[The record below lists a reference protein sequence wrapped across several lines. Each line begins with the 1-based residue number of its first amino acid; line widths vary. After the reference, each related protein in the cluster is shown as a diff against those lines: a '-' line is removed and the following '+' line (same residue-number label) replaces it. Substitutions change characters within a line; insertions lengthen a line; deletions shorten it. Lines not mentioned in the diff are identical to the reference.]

1 MHYKKMKRVLAA
13 ACAAAVTASGFC
25 PAAPVM
31 AEEVYSA
38 EDAADSSV
46 QPQASK
52 ETEAE
57 DSTENMVLYWSDDLE
72 ETTAVSG
79 TAANYWSDGTAAKN
93 WTGLWQAK
101 AFTNEKAV
109 ISLDRETFA
118 SGSQSVHYS
127 STDASGR
134 ISVSLGSALQNV
146 DFTKNYIL
154 RARVKAE
161 NVTVSG
167 NNGFYMRGKAN
178 NVTIT
183 PEGTRVN
190 GTTDGWITYEVPL
203 RNLAA
208 VGGAQSG
215 SLALEIFFD
224 YLTGDV
230 WFDSI
235 ELWQDYQI
243 SLSETEKTIKPGESF
258 QLEVECDSEEVDLS
272 KVTWSSSNPEAVS
285 VDENGMITAEKLGTA
300 VITAKLDDSHTAAC
314 TVQVDDPEMM
324 APQYA
329 KMRSRWTDRLTGN
342 GSSIT
347 DDEDFQTSM
356 ESMAQDAEEAMENMA
371 DIPADGSHVDA
382 LWSDLD
388 LEIKYV
394 ATSDASY
401 TEDLNTAYTRLQAM
415 ATAYAAENC
424 RLYHDEDLKERIL
437 YALEWLY
444 DNGYNENY
452 NVEKQLYGNWWHWEI
467 GIPQALGSTVIL
479 MYDDLSQEQIDKFYA
494 TLYRFNQDPTVVY
507 KVQGWGTMEMTS
519 ANLMDTSL
527 VAALRSAIG
536 NTQDGIGAAVNA
548 LGTVTGFVTEGD
560 GFYED
565 GSCIQHSN
573 LAYTGGYGLTL
584 LKGIERILLLS
595 NDTAWQA
602 SADDLESV
610 YTWIWEGYRPL
621 FADGAMMDM
630 VSGRS
635 IARPSHT
642 ELETGRGILEA
653 VVLLADG
660 APEDR
665 KEQLLSFAKKQV
677 LAGAENLDTFY
688 SGMEASSMIAAKQ
701 LAADE
706 SLEADDGTP
715 YTKIF
720 GSMDKAAV
728 HREGYTL
735 GISMFSSRT
744 GNFEYMNKENSK
756 GWHISDGALF
766 LYNGDTGQFSNNY
779 WNTID
784 PHRLPGITTDHT
796 EGTNY
801 ESGLAY
807 TSDKDYAGGSSV
819 DDLYATIAM
828 DFHGQNTDLTAK
840 KAWFAFDD
848 EVVALGTDIS
858 GITKDTETIIENKQI
873 RDDGSNT
880 LVVDGEEAQAELGE
894 SGAAGAEYAWIE
906 GNNGT
911 DSIGYY
917 FPEGEDLEIKREA
930 RTGSFQDINGA
941 VADGA
946 AGSEDVTRD
955 YLSLAVSHGDGTE
968 GGAEDYAYVLLP
980 GRTKEQTAEYA
991 SGSEIEIISNTAEVQ
1006 AAADRSSGVSGYQFW
1021 TAASA
1026 GNVSAD
1032 QASSVTMKE
1041 EDGTLKLGISDPSQ
1055 TQDSVTI
1062 HVSGYK
1068 NLQYVDGDQEVS
1080 VNVTADGADITVD
1093 TSAAAGESFELTLSY
1108 DAEKPE
1114 TAVSTAL
1121 LEYAIE
1127 LAKDADLTDVVPAVV
1142 EKFNAALANAEEI
1155 VEKVKAGDTSVTQE
1169 MVEES
1174 WQELVRVMQYLSFK
1188 QGDKTN
1194 LNKVIA
1200 MAESL
1205 DLGRYLLAGQD
1216 AFAEA
1221 LDGARAVAA
1230 DENAMEKEIEQ
1241 AWKQLLDAMGNLR
1254 LKPDKGLLEEL
1265 ISQAQSVD
1273 TEAYTEESVQALTA
1287 ALADATAV
1295 FDNDQADKEQV
1306 EEAQSALKAALAG
1319 LTAKT
1324 EAGGSDTAGADTD
1337 TGNSGTGTAGS
1348 GNGTESTEAGGRDT
1362 GSTGSGSAGT
1372 VNSSADRAVKTG
1384 DSSPAVPLYAAAAAL
1399 ALACAAGSGL
1409 GKQADRGRKESKDKE

>member
-1 MHYKKMKRVLAA
+1 M
-13 ACAAAVTASGFC
+13 
-25 PAAPVM
+25 
-31 AEEVYSA
+31 
-38 EDAADSSV
+38 
-46 QPQASK
+46 
-52 ETEAE
+52 
-57 DSTENMVLYWSDDLE
+57 
-72 ETTAVSG
+72 
-79 TAANYWSDGTAAKN
+79 
-93 WTGLWQAK
+93 
-101 AFTNEKAV
+101 
-109 ISLDRETFA
+109 
-118 SGSQSVHYS
+118 
-127 STDASGR
+127 
-134 ISVSLGSALQNV
+134 
-146 DFTKNYIL
+146 
-154 RARVKAE
+154 
-161 NVTVSG
+161 
-167 NNGFYMRGKAN
+167 
-178 NVTIT
+178 
-183 PEGTRVN
+183 
-190 GTTDGWITYEVPL
+190 
-203 RNLAA
+203 
-208 VGGAQSG
+208 
-215 SLALEIFFD
+215 
-224 YLTGDV
+224 

-258 QLEVECDSEEVDLS
+258 QLEVQCDSEEVDLS
-272 KVTWSSSNPEAVS
+272 KVTWSSSNPDAVS
-285 VDENGMITAEKLGTA
+285 VDENGMITAEALGTA
-300 VITAKLDDSHTAAC
+300 VITAKLDESHTASC
-314 TVQVDDPEMM
+314 TVQVDDPEML

-329 KMRSRWTDRLTGN
+329 EMRSRWTERLTGN

-356 ESMAQDAEEAMENMA
+356 ETMAQDAEDAMENMA

-424 RLYHDEDLKERIL
+424 RLYHNEDLKERIL

-479 MYDDLSQEQIDKFYA
+479 MYEDLTQEQIDKFYA

-653 VVLLADG
+653 IVLLADG

-701 LAADE
+701 LAADD
-706 SLEADDGTP
+706 SVDADDGTP

-720 GSMDKAAV
+720 GSMDKATI

-744 GNFEYMNKENSK
+744 GNFEYMNKENTK

-766 LYNGDTGQFSNNY
+766 LYNGDAGQFSNNY

-819 DDLYATIAM
+819 EDLYATIAM

-873 RDDGSNT
+873 RDDGSNA
-880 LVVDGEEAQAELGE
+880 LVVDGEETQAELGE
-894 SGAAGAEYAWIE
+894 SSAAGVEYAWIE
-906 GNNGT
+906 GNSGT

-968 GGAEDYAYVLLP
+968 EGAEDYAYVLLP
-980 GRTKEQTAEYA
+980 GRTEEETAEYA

-1006 AAADRSSGVSGYQFW
+1006 AAADRSSGASGYQFW

-1068 NLQYVDGDQEVS
+1068 NLQYVDGDQEAV
-1080 VNVTADGADITVD
+1080 VNATEDGVDITVD
-1093 TSAAAGESFELTLSY
+1093 TSAGAGKTYELTLTYEEEGS
-1108 DAEKPE
+1108 E
-1114 TAVSTAL
+1114 TSVSTAL

-1142 EKFNAALANAEEI
+1142 EKFNAALSNAEEI
-1155 VEKVKAGDTSVTQE
+1155 VEKVKAGDTSITQE
-1169 MVEES
+1169 MVDES
-1174 WQELVRVMQYLSFK
+1174 WQELVRAMQYLSFK

-1205 DLGRYLLAGQD
+1205 DLDGYLLAGQD
-1216 AFAEA
+1216 VFTEA
-1221 LDGARAVAA
+1221 LDSARAVAA
-1230 DENAMEKEIEQ
+1230 DENAMEKEIEE
-1241 AWKQLLDAMGNLR
+1241 AWKQLLAAMGDLR
-1254 LKPDKGLLEEL
+1254 LKPDKELLDNL
-1265 ISQAQSVD
+1265 ISQAQSID
-1273 TEAYTEESVQALTA
+1273 TSVYTEESVQALTA
-1287 ALADATAV
+1287 ALAEAAAV
-1295 FDNDQADKEQV
+1295 FEDDQADKDQV
-1306 EEAQSALKAALAG
+1306 AEAETALKAALEGLIESDKADENAG
-1319 LTAKT
+1319 N
-1324 EAGGSDTAGADTD
+1324 GGADTGSSD
-1337 TGNSGTGTAGS
+1337 DGSADAGNTDAGNAGAGNAGS
-1348 GNGTESTEAGGRDT
+1348 GNANT
-1362 GSTGSGSAGT
+1362 GNKDGQSGSAQNT
-1372 VNSSADRAVKTG
+1372 DRAAKTG
-1384 DSSPAVPLYAAAAAL
+1384 DSFPTVPLYAAAAAL

-1409 GKQADRGRKESKDKE
+1409 RKQADRGRKESEDKK

>member
-1 MHYKKMKRVLAA
+1 M
-13 ACAAAVTASGFC
+13 
-25 PAAPVM
+25 
-31 AEEVYSA
+31 
-38 EDAADSSV
+38 
-46 QPQASK
+46 
-52 ETEAE
+52 
-57 DSTENMVLYWSDDLE
+57 
-72 ETTAVSG
+72 
-79 TAANYWSDGTAAKN
+79 
-93 WTGLWQAK
+93 
-101 AFTNEKAV
+101 
-109 ISLDRETFA
+109 
-118 SGSQSVHYS
+118 
-127 STDASGR
+127 
-134 ISVSLGSALQNV
+134 
-146 DFTKNYIL
+146 
-154 RARVKAE
+154 
-161 NVTVSG
+161 
-167 NNGFYMRGKAN
+167 
-178 NVTIT
+178 
-183 PEGTRVN
+183 
-190 GTTDGWITYEVPL
+190 
-203 RNLAA
+203 
-208 VGGAQSG
+208 
-215 SLALEIFFD
+215 
-224 YLTGDV
+224 

-258 QLEVECDSEEVDLS
+258 QLEVQCDSEEVDLS
-272 KVTWSSSNPEAVS
+272 KVTWSSSNPDAVS
-285 VDENGMITAEKLGTA
+285 VDENGMITAEALGTA
-300 VITAKLDDSHTAAC
+300 VITAKLDESHTASC
-314 TVQVDDPEMM
+314 TVQVDDPEML

-329 KMRSRWTDRLTGN
+329 EMRSRWTERLTGN

-356 ESMAQDAEEAMENMA
+356 ETMAQDAEDAMENMA

-424 RLYHDEDLKERIL
+424 RLYHNEDLKERIL

-452 NVEKQLYGNWWHWEI
+452 DVEKQLYGNWWHWEI

-479 MYDDLSQEQIDKFYA
+479 MYEDLTQEQIDKFYA

-653 VVLLADG
+653 IVLLADG

-701 LAADE
+701 LAADD
-706 SLEADDGTP
+706 SVEADDGTP

-720 GSMDKAAV
+720 GSMDKATI

-744 GNFEYMNKENSK
+744 GNFEYMNKENTK

-766 LYNGDTGQFSNNY
+766 LYNGDAGQFSNNY

-819 DDLYATIAM
+819 EDLYATIAM

-873 RDDGSNT
+873 RDDGSNA
-880 LVVDGEEAQAELGE
+880 LVVDGEEIQAELGE
-894 SGAAGAEYAWIE
+894 SSAAGVEYAWIE
-906 GNNGT
+906 GNSGT

-955 YLSLAVSHGDGTE
+955 YLSLAVSHGDGTAD
-968 GGAEDYAYVLLP
+968 GAEDYAYVLLP
-980 GRTKEQTAEYA
+980 GRTEEETAEYA

-1006 AAADRSSGVSGYQFW
+1006 AAADRSSGASGYQFW

-1068 NLQYVDGDQEVS
+1068 NLQYVDGDQEAV
-1080 VNVTADGADITVD
+1080 VNATEDGVDITVD
-1093 TSAAAGESFELTLSY
+1093 TSAGAGKTYELTLTY
-1108 DAEKPE
+1108 EEEGAE
-1114 TAVSTAL
+1114 TSVSTAL

-1142 EKFNAALANAEEI
+1142 EKFNAALSNAEEI
-1155 VEKVKAGDTSVTQE
+1155 VEKVKAGDTSITQE
-1169 MVEES
+1169 MVDES
-1174 WQELVRVMQYLSFK
+1174 WQELVRAMQYLSFK

-1205 DLGRYLLAGQD
+1205 DLDGYLLAGQD
-1216 AFAEA
+1216 VFTEA
-1221 LDGARAVAA
+1221 LDSARAVAA
-1230 DENAMEKEIEQ
+1230 DENAMEKEIEE
-1241 AWKQLLDAMGNLR
+1241 AWKQLLAAMGDLR
-1254 LKPDKGLLEEL
+1254 LKPDKELLDNL
-1265 ISQAQSVD
+1265 ISQAQSID
-1273 TEAYTEESVQALTA
+1273 TSVYTEESVQALTA
-1287 ALADATAV
+1287 TLAEAAAV
-1295 FDNDQADKEQV
+1295 FEDDQADKDQV
-1306 EEAQSALKAALAG
+1306 TEAETALKAALEGLIESDKADENAG
-1319 LTAKT
+1319 N
-1324 EAGGSDTAGADTD
+1324 GGADTGSSD
-1337 TGNSGTGTAGS
+1337 DGSADAGNTDAGNAGAGNAGS
-1348 GNGTESTEAGGRDT
+1348 GNANT
-1362 GSTGSGSAGT
+1362 GNKDGQNGSAQNT
-1372 VNSSADRAVKTG
+1372 DRAAKTG
-1384 DSSPAVPLYAAAAAL
+1384 DSFPTVPLYAAAAAL

-1409 GKQADRGRKESKDKE
+1409 RKQADRGRKESEDKK

>member
-1 MHYKKMKRVLAA
+1 M
-13 ACAAAVTASGFC
+13 
-25 PAAPVM
+25 
-31 AEEVYSA
+31 
-38 EDAADSSV
+38 
-46 QPQASK
+46 
-52 ETEAE
+52 
-57 DSTENMVLYWSDDLE
+57 
-72 ETTAVSG
+72 
-79 TAANYWSDGTAAKN
+79 
-93 WTGLWQAK
+93 
-101 AFTNEKAV
+101 
-109 ISLDRETFA
+109 
-118 SGSQSVHYS
+118 
-127 STDASGR
+127 
-134 ISVSLGSALQNV
+134 
-146 DFTKNYIL
+146 
-154 RARVKAE
+154 
-161 NVTVSG
+161 
-167 NNGFYMRGKAN
+167 
-178 NVTIT
+178 
-183 PEGTRVN
+183 
-190 GTTDGWITYEVPL
+190 
-203 RNLAA
+203 
-208 VGGAQSG
+208 
-215 SLALEIFFD
+215 
-224 YLTGDV
+224 

-258 QLEVECDSEEVDLS
+258 QLEVQCDSEEVDLS
-272 KVTWSSSNPEAVS
+272 KVTWSSSNPDAVS
-285 VDENGMITAEKLGTA
+285 VDENGMITAEALGTA
-300 VITAKLDDSHTAAC
+300 VITAKLDESHTASC
-314 TVQVDDPEMM
+314 TVQVDDPEML

-329 KMRSRWTDRLTGN
+329 EMRSRWTERLTGN

-356 ESMAQDAEEAMENMA
+356 ETMAQDAEDAMENMA

-424 RLYHDEDLKERIL
+424 RLYHNEDLKERIL

-479 MYDDLSQEQIDKFYA
+479 MYEDLTQEQIDKFYA

-653 VVLLADG
+653 IVLLADG
-660 APEDR
+660 APDDR

-701 LAADE
+701 LAADD
-706 SLEADDGTP
+706 SVEADDGTP

-720 GSMDKAAV
+720 GSMDKATI

-744 GNFEYMNKENSK
+744 GNFEYMNKENTK

-766 LYNGDTGQFSNNY
+766 LYNGDAGQFSNNY

-819 DDLYATIAM
+819 EDLYATIAM

-873 RDDGSNT
+873 RDDGSNA
-880 LVVDGEEAQAELGE
+880 LVVDGEETQAELGE
-894 SGAAGAEYAWIE
+894 SSAAGVEYAWIE
-906 GNNGT
+906 GNSGT

-955 YLSLAVSHGDGTE
+955 YLSLAVSHGDGTAD
-968 GGAEDYAYVLLP
+968 GAEDYAYVLLP
-980 GRTKEQTAEYA
+980 GRTEEETAEYA

-1006 AAADRSSGVSGYQFW
+1006 AAADRSSGASGYQFW

-1068 NLQYVDGDQEVS
+1068 NLQYVDGDQEAV
-1080 VNVTADGADITVD
+1080 VNATEDGVDITVD
-1093 TSAAAGESFELTLSY
+1093 TSAGAGKTYELTLTYEEEGS
-1108 DAEKPE
+1108 E
-1114 TAVSTAL
+1114 TSVSTAL

-1142 EKFNAALANAEEI
+1142 EKFNAALSNAEEI

-1169 MVEES
+1169 MVDES
-1174 WQELVRVMQYLSFK
+1174 WQELVRAMQYLSFK

-1205 DLGRYLLAGQD
+1205 DLDGYLLAGQD
-1216 AFAEA
+1216 VFTEA
-1221 LDGARAVAA
+1221 LDSARAVAA
-1230 DENAMEKEIEQ
+1230 DENAMEKEIEE
-1241 AWKQLLDAMGNLR
+1241 AWKQLLAAMGDLR
-1254 LKPDKGLLEEL
+1254 LKPDKELLDNL
-1265 ISQAQSVD
+1265 ISQAQSID
-1273 TEAYTEESVQALTA
+1273 TSVYTEESVQALTA
-1287 ALADATAV
+1287 ALAEAAAV
-1295 FDNDQADKEQV
+1295 FEDDQADKDQV
-1306 EEAQSALKAALAG
+1306 TEAETALKAALEGLIESDKADENAG
-1319 LTAKT
+1319 N
-1324 EAGGSDTAGADTD
+1324 GGADTGSSD
-1337 TGNSGTGTAGS
+1337 DGSADAGNTDAGNAGAGNTGS
-1348 GNGTESTEAGGRDT
+1348 GNANT
-1362 GSTGSGSAGT
+1362 GNKDGQSGSAQNT
-1372 VNSSADRAVKTG
+1372 DRAAKTG
-1384 DSSPAVPLYAAAAAL
+1384 DSFPTVPLYAAAAAL

-1409 GKQADRGRKESKDKE
+1409 RKQADRGRKESEDKK

>member
-1 MHYKKMKRVLAA
+1 M
-13 ACAAAVTASGFC
+13 
-25 PAAPVM
+25 
-31 AEEVYSA
+31 
-38 EDAADSSV
+38 
-46 QPQASK
+46 
-52 ETEAE
+52 
-57 DSTENMVLYWSDDLE
+57 
-72 ETTAVSG
+72 
-79 TAANYWSDGTAAKN
+79 
-93 WTGLWQAK
+93 
-101 AFTNEKAV
+101 
-109 ISLDRETFA
+109 
-118 SGSQSVHYS
+118 
-127 STDASGR
+127 
-134 ISVSLGSALQNV
+134 
-146 DFTKNYIL
+146 
-154 RARVKAE
+154 
-161 NVTVSG
+161 
-167 NNGFYMRGKAN
+167 
-178 NVTIT
+178 
-183 PEGTRVN
+183 
-190 GTTDGWITYEVPL
+190 
-203 RNLAA
+203 
-208 VGGAQSG
+208 
-215 SLALEIFFD
+215 
-224 YLTGDV
+224 

-258 QLEVECDSEEVDLS
+258 QLEVQCDSEKVDLS
-272 KVTWSSSNPEAVS
+272 KVTWSSSNPDAVS
-285 VDENGMITAEKLGTA
+285 VDENGMITAEALGTA
-300 VITAKLDDSHTAAC
+300 VITAKLDESHTASC
-314 TVQVDDPEMM
+314 TVQVDDPEML

-329 KMRSRWTDRLTGN
+329 EMRSRWTERLTGN

-356 ESMAQDAEEAMENMA
+356 ETMAQDAEDAMENMA

-424 RLYHDEDLKERIL
+424 RLYHNEDLKERIL

-479 MYDDLSQEQIDKFYA
+479 MYEDLTQEQIDKFYA

-653 VVLLADG
+653 IVLLADG

-701 LAADE
+701 LAADD
-706 SLEADDGTP
+706 SVEADDGTP

-720 GSMDKAAV
+720 GSMDKATI

-744 GNFEYMNKENSK
+744 GNFEYMNKENTK

-766 LYNGDTGQFSNNY
+766 LYNGDAGQFSNNY

-819 DDLYATIAM
+819 EDLYATIAM

-873 RDDGSNT
+873 RDDGSNA
-880 LVVDGEEAQAELGE
+880 LVVDGEETQAELGE
-894 SGAAGAEYAWIE
+894 SSAAGVEYAWIE
-906 GNNGT
+906 ENSGT

-955 YLSLAVSHGDGTE
+955 YLSLAVSHGDG
-968 GGAEDYAYVLLP
+968 AEDYAYVLLP
-980 GRTKEQTAEYA
+980 GRTEEETAEYA

-1006 AAADRSSGVSGYQFW
+1006 AAADRSSGASGYQFW
-1021 TAASA
+1021 TAVSA

-1114 TAVSTAL
+1114 VSVSTAV

-1127 LAKDADLTDVVPAVV
+1127 LAKDADLTDVVPAVA

-1155 VEKVKAGDTSVTQE
+1155 VEKVKAGDTSITQE
-1169 MVEES
+1169 MVDES
-1174 WQELVRVMQYLSFK
+1174 WQELVRAMQYLSFK

-1205 DLGRYLLAGQD
+1205 DLDGYLLAGQD
-1216 AFAEA
+1216 VFTEA
-1221 LDGARAVAA
+1221 LDSARAVAA
-1230 DENAMEKEIEQ
+1230 DENAMEKEIEE
-1241 AWKQLLDAMGNLR
+1241 AWKQLLAAMGDLR
-1254 LKPDKGLLEEL
+1254 LKPDKELLDNL
-1265 ISQAQSVD
+1265 ISQAQSID
-1273 TEAYTEESVQALTA
+1273 TSVYTEESVQALTA
-1287 ALADATAV
+1287 ALAEAAAV
-1295 FDNDQADKEQV
+1295 FEDDQADKDQV
-1306 EEAQSALKAALAG
+1306 AEAETALKAALEGLIESDKADENAG
-1319 LTAKT
+1319 N
-1324 EAGGSDTAGADTD
+1324 GGADTGSSD
-1337 TGNSGTGTAGS
+1337 DGSADAGNTDAGNAGAGNTGS
-1348 GNGTESTEAGGRDT
+1348 GNANT
-1362 GSTGSGSAGT
+1362 GNKDGQNGSAQNT
-1372 VNSSADRAVKTG
+1372 DRAAKTG
-1384 DSSPAVPLYAAAAAL
+1384 DSFPTVPLYAAAAAL

-1409 GKQADRGRKESKDKE
+1409 RKQADRGRKESEDKK

>member
-1 MHYKKMKRVLAA
+1 M
-13 ACAAAVTASGFC
+13 
-25 PAAPVM
+25 
-31 AEEVYSA
+31 
-38 EDAADSSV
+38 
-46 QPQASK
+46 
-52 ETEAE
+52 
-57 DSTENMVLYWSDDLE
+57 
-72 ETTAVSG
+72 
-79 TAANYWSDGTAAKN
+79 
-93 WTGLWQAK
+93 
-101 AFTNEKAV
+101 
-109 ISLDRETFA
+109 
-118 SGSQSVHYS
+118 
-127 STDASGR
+127 
-134 ISVSLGSALQNV
+134 
-146 DFTKNYIL
+146 
-154 RARVKAE
+154 
-161 NVTVSG
+161 
-167 NNGFYMRGKAN
+167 
-178 NVTIT
+178 
-183 PEGTRVN
+183 
-190 GTTDGWITYEVPL
+190 
-203 RNLAA
+203 
-208 VGGAQSG
+208 
-215 SLALEIFFD
+215 
-224 YLTGDV
+224 

-258 QLEVECDSEEVDLS
+258 QLEVQCDSEEVDLS
-272 KVTWSSSNPEAVS
+272 KVTWSSSNPDAVS
-285 VDENGMITAEKLGTA
+285 VDENGMITAEALGTA
-300 VITAKLDDSHTAAC
+300 VITAKLDESHTASC
-314 TVQVDDPEMM
+314 TVQVDDPEML

-329 KMRSRWTDRLTGN
+329 EMRSRWTERLTGN

-356 ESMAQDAEEAMENMA
+356 ETMAQDAEDAMENMA

-424 RLYHDEDLKERIL
+424 RLYHNEDLKERIL

-479 MYDDLSQEQIDKFYA
+479 MYEDLTQEQIDKFYA

-653 VVLLADG
+653 IVLLADG

-701 LAADE
+701 LAADD
-706 SLEADDGTP
+706 SVEADDGTP

-720 GSMDKAAV
+720 GSMDKATI

-744 GNFEYMNKENSK
+744 GNFEYMNKENTK

-766 LYNGDTGQFSNNY
+766 LYNGDAGQFSNNY

-819 DDLYATIAM
+819 EDLYATIAM

-873 RDDGSNT
+873 RDDGSNA
-880 LVVDGEEAQAELGE
+880 LVVDGEETQAELGE
-894 SGAAGAEYAWIE
+894 SSAAGVEYAWIE
-906 GNNGT
+906 GNSGT

-968 GGAEDYAYVLLP
+968 EGAEDCAYVLLP
-980 GRTKEQTAEYA
+980 GRTEEETAEYA

-1006 AAADRSSGVSGYQFW
+1006 AAADRSSGASGYQFW

-1068 NLQYVDGDQEVS
+1068 NLQYVDGDQEAV
-1080 VNVTADGADITVD
+1080 VNATEDGVDITVD
-1093 TSAAAGESFELTLSY
+1093 TSAGAGKTYELTLTYEEEGS
-1108 DAEKPE
+1108 EIS
-1114 TAVSTAL
+1114 VSTAL

-1142 EKFNAALANAEEI
+1142 EKFNAALSNAEEI

-1169 MVEES
+1169 MVDES
-1174 WQELVRVMQYLSFK
+1174 WQELVRAMQYLSFK

-1205 DLGRYLLAGQD
+1205 DLDGYLLAGQD
-1216 AFAEA
+1216 VFTEA
-1221 LDGARAVAA
+1221 LDSARAVAA
-1230 DENAMEKEIEQ
+1230 DENAMEKEIEE
-1241 AWKQLLDAMGNLR
+1241 AWKQLLAAMGDLR
-1254 LKPDKGLLEEL
+1254 LKPDKELLDNL
-1265 ISQAQSVD
+1265 ISQAQSID
-1273 TEAYTEESVQALTA
+1273 TSVYTEESVQALTA
-1287 ALADATAV
+1287 ALAEAAAV
-1295 FDNDQADKEQV
+1295 FEDDQADKDQV
-1306 EEAQSALKAALAG
+1306 AEAETALKAALEGLIESDKADENAG
-1319 LTAKT
+1319 N
-1324 EAGGSDTAGADTD
+1324 GGADTGSSD
-1337 TGNSGTGTAGS
+1337 DGSADAGNTDAGNAGAGNAGS
-1348 GNGTESTEAGGRDT
+1348 GNANT
-1362 GSTGSGSAGT
+1362 GNKDGQSGSAQNT
-1372 VNSSADRAVKTG
+1372 DRAAKTG
-1384 DSSPAVPLYAAAAAL
+1384 DSFPTVPLYAAAAAL

-1409 GKQADRGRKESKDKE
+1409 RKQADRGRKESEDKK

>member
-1 MHYKKMKRVLAA
+1 
-13 ACAAAVTASGFC
+13 
-25 PAAPVM
+25 M
-31 AEEVYSA
+31 AGKGVY
-38 EDAADSSV
+38 E
-46 QPQASK
+46 
-52 ETEAE
+52 
-57 DSTENMVLYWSDDLE
+57 
-72 ETTAVSG
+72 
-79 TAANYWSDGTAAKN
+79 
-93 WTGLWQAK
+93 
-101 AFTNEKAV
+101 
-109 ISLDRETFA
+109 RE
-118 SGSQSVHYS
+118 
-127 STDASGR
+127 
-134 ISVSLGSALQNV
+134 
-146 DFTKNYIL
+146 
-154 RARVKAE
+154 
-161 NVTVSG
+161 
-167 NNGFYMRGKAN
+167 
-178 NVTIT
+178 
-183 PEGTRVN
+183 
-190 GTTDGWITYEVPL
+190 
-203 RNLAA
+203 
-208 VGGAQSG
+208 GGAQSG

-258 QLEVECDSEEVDLS
+258 QLEVQCDSEEVDLS
-272 KVTWSSSNPEAVS
+272 KVTWSSSNPDAVS
-285 VDENGMITAEKLGTA
+285 VDENGMITAEALGTA
-300 VITAKLDDSHTAAC
+300 VITAKLDESHTASC
-314 TVQVDDPEMM
+314 TVQVDDPEML

-329 KMRSRWTDRLTGN
+329 EMRSRWTERLTGN

-356 ESMAQDAEEAMENMA
+356 ETMAQDAEDAMENMA

-424 RLYHDEDLKERIL
+424 RLYHNEDLKERIL

-479 MYDDLSQEQIDKFYA
+479 MYEDLTQEQIDKFYA

-653 VVLLADG
+653 IVLLADG
-660 APEDR
+660 APDDR

-701 LAADE
+701 LAADD
-706 SLEADDGTP
+706 SVEADDGTP

-720 GSMDKAAV
+720 GSMDKATI

-744 GNFEYMNKENSK
+744 GNFEYMNKENTK

-766 LYNGDTGQFSNNY
+766 LYNGDAGQFSNNY

-819 DDLYATIAM
+819 EDLYATIAM

-873 RDDGSNT
+873 RDDGSNA
-880 LVVDGEEAQAELGE
+880 LVVDGEETQAELGE
-894 SGAAGAEYAWIE
+894 SSAAGVEYAWIE
-906 GNNGT
+906 ENSGT

-968 GGAEDYAYVLLP
+968 EGAEDYAYVLLP
-980 GRTKEQTAEYA
+980 GRTEEETAEYA

-1006 AAADRSSGVSGYQFW
+1006 AAADRSSGASGYQFW

-1068 NLQYVDGDQEVS
+1068 NLQYVDGDQEAV
-1080 VNVTADGADITVD
+1080 VNATEDGVDITVD
-1093 TSAAAGESFELTLSY
+1093 TSAGAGKTYELTLTYEEEGS
-1108 DAEKPE
+1108 E
-1114 TAVSTAL
+1114 TSVSTAL

-1142 EKFNAALANAEEI
+1142 EKFNAALSNAEEI
-1155 VEKVKAGDTSVTQE
+1155 VEKVKAGDTSVAQE
-1169 MVEES
+1169 MVDES
-1174 WQELVRVMQYLSFK
+1174 WQELVRAMQYLSFK

-1205 DLGRYLLAGQD
+1205 DLDGYLLAGQD
-1216 AFAEA
+1216 VFTEA
-1221 LDGARAVAA
+1221 LDSARAVAA
-1230 DENAMEKEIEQ
+1230 DENAMEKEIEE
-1241 AWKQLLDAMGNLR
+1241 AWKQLLAAMGYLR
-1254 LKPDKGLLEEL
+1254 LKPDKELLDNL
-1265 ISQAQSVD
+1265 ISQAQSID
-1273 TEAYTEESVQALTA
+1273 TSVYTEESVQALTA
-1287 ALADATAV
+1287 ALAEAAAV
-1295 FDNDQADKEQV
+1295 FEDDQADKDQV
-1306 EEAQSALKAALAG
+1306 TEAETALKAALEGLIESDKADENAG
-1319 LTAKT
+1319 N
-1324 EAGGSDTAGADTD
+1324 GGADTGSSD
-1337 TGNSGTGTAGS
+1337 DGSADAGNTDAGNAGAGNTGS
-1348 GNGTESTEAGGRDT
+1348 GNANT
-1362 GSTGSGSAGT
+1362 GNKDGQNGSAQNT
-1372 VNSSADRAVKTG
+1372 DRAAKTG
-1384 DSSPAVPLYAAAAAL
+1384 DSFPTVPLYAAAAAL

-1409 GKQADRGRKESKDKE
+1409 RKQADRGRKESEDKK

>member
-1 MHYKKMKRVLAA
+1 M
-13 ACAAAVTASGFC
+13 
-25 PAAPVM
+25 
-31 AEEVYSA
+31 
-38 EDAADSSV
+38 
-46 QPQASK
+46 
-52 ETEAE
+52 
-57 DSTENMVLYWSDDLE
+57 
-72 ETTAVSG
+72 
-79 TAANYWSDGTAAKN
+79 
-93 WTGLWQAK
+93 
-101 AFTNEKAV
+101 
-109 ISLDRETFA
+109 
-118 SGSQSVHYS
+118 
-127 STDASGR
+127 
-134 ISVSLGSALQNV
+134 
-146 DFTKNYIL
+146 
-154 RARVKAE
+154 
-161 NVTVSG
+161 
-167 NNGFYMRGKAN
+167 
-178 NVTIT
+178 
-183 PEGTRVN
+183 
-190 GTTDGWITYEVPL
+190 
-203 RNLAA
+203 
-208 VGGAQSG
+208 
-215 SLALEIFFD
+215 
-224 YLTGDV
+224 

-258 QLEVECDSEEVDLS
+258 QLEVQCDSEEVDLS
-272 KVTWSSSNPEAVS
+272 KVTWSSSNPDAVS
-285 VDENGMITAEKLGTA
+285 VDENGMITAEALGTA
-300 VITAKLDDSHTAAC
+300 VITAKLDESHTASC
-314 TVQVDDPEMM
+314 TVQVDDPEML

-329 KMRSRWTDRLTGN
+329 EMRSRWTERLTGN

-356 ESMAQDAEEAMENMA
+356 ETMAQDAEDAMENMA

-424 RLYHDEDLKERIL
+424 RLYHNEDLKERIL

-479 MYDDLSQEQIDKFYA
+479 MYEDLTQEQIDKFYA

-653 VVLLADG
+653 IVLLADG

-701 LAADE
+701 LAADD
-706 SLEADDGTP
+706 SVEADDGTP

-720 GSMDKAAV
+720 GSMDKATI

-744 GNFEYMNKENSK
+744 GNFEYMNKENTK

-766 LYNGDTGQFSNNY
+766 LYNGDAGQFSNNY

-819 DDLYATIAM
+819 EDLYATIAM

-873 RDDGSNT
+873 RDDGSNA
-880 LVVDGEEAQAELGE
+880 LVVDGEETQAELGE
-894 SGAAGAEYAWIE
+894 SSAAGVEYAWIE
-906 GNNGT
+906 GNSGT

-955 YLSLAVSHGDGTE
+955 YLSLAVSHGDGTAD
-968 GGAEDYAYVLLP
+968 GAEDYAYVLLP
-980 GRTKEQTAEYA
+980 GRTEEETAEYA

-1006 AAADRSSGVSGYQFW
+1006 AAADRSSGASGYQFW

-1068 NLQYVDGDQEVS
+1068 NLQYVDGDQEAV
-1080 VNVTADGADITVD
+1080 VNATEDGVDITVD
-1093 TSAAAGESFELTLSY
+1093 TSAGAGKTYELTLTYEEEGS
-1108 DAEKPE
+1108 E
-1114 TAVSTAL
+1114 TSVSTAL

-1142 EKFNAALANAEEI
+1142 EKFNAALSNAEEI

-1169 MVEES
+1169 MVDES
-1174 WQELVRVMQYLSFK
+1174 WQELVRAMQYLSFK

-1205 DLGRYLLAGQD
+1205 DLDGYLLAGQD
-1216 AFAEA
+1216 VFTEA
-1221 LDGARAVAA
+1221 LDSARAVAA
-1230 DENAMEKEIEQ
+1230 DENAMEKEIEE
-1241 AWKQLLDAMGNLR
+1241 AWKQLLAAMGDLR
-1254 LKPDKGLLEEL
+1254 LKPDKELLDNL
-1265 ISQAQSVD
+1265 ISQAQSID
-1273 TEAYTEESVQALTA
+1273 TSVYTEESVQALTA
-1287 ALADATAV
+1287 ALAEAAAV
-1295 FDNDQADKEQV
+1295 FEDDQADKDQV
-1306 EEAQSALKAALAG
+1306 TEAETALKAALEGLIESDKADENAG
-1319 LTAKT
+1319 N
-1324 EAGGSDTAGADTD
+1324 GGADTGSSD
-1337 TGNSGTGTAGS
+1337 DGSADAGNTDAGNAGAGNTGS
-1348 GNGTESTEAGGRDT
+1348 GNANT
-1362 GSTGSGSAGT
+1362 GNKDGQNGSAQNT
-1372 VNSSADRAVKTG
+1372 DRAAKTG
-1384 DSSPAVPLYAAAAAL
+1384 DSFPTVPLYAAAAAL

-1409 GKQADRGRKESKDKE
+1409 RKQADRGRKESEDKK

>member
-1 MHYKKMKRVLAA
+1 M
-13 ACAAAVTASGFC
+13 
-25 PAAPVM
+25 
-31 AEEVYSA
+31 
-38 EDAADSSV
+38 
-46 QPQASK
+46 
-52 ETEAE
+52 
-57 DSTENMVLYWSDDLE
+57 
-72 ETTAVSG
+72 
-79 TAANYWSDGTAAKN
+79 
-93 WTGLWQAK
+93 
-101 AFTNEKAV
+101 
-109 ISLDRETFA
+109 
-118 SGSQSVHYS
+118 
-127 STDASGR
+127 
-134 ISVSLGSALQNV
+134 
-146 DFTKNYIL
+146 
-154 RARVKAE
+154 
-161 NVTVSG
+161 
-167 NNGFYMRGKAN
+167 
-178 NVTIT
+178 
-183 PEGTRVN
+183 
-190 GTTDGWITYEVPL
+190 
-203 RNLAA
+203 
-208 VGGAQSG
+208 
-215 SLALEIFFD
+215 
-224 YLTGDV
+224 

-258 QLEVECDSEEVDLS
+258 QLEVQCDSEEVDLS
-272 KVTWSSSNPEAVS
+272 KVTWSSSNPDAVS
-285 VDENGMITAEKLGTA
+285 VDENGMITAEALGTA
-300 VITAKLDDSHTAAC
+300 VITAKLDESHTASC
-314 TVQVDDPEMM
+314 TVQVDDPEML

-329 KMRSRWTDRLTGN
+329 EMRSRWTERLTGN

-356 ESMAQDAEEAMENMA
+356 ETMAQDAEDAMENMA

-424 RLYHDEDLKERIL
+424 RLYHNEDLKERIL

-479 MYDDLSQEQIDKFYA
+479 MYEDLTQEQIDKFYA

-653 VVLLADG
+653 IVLLADG

-701 LAADE
+701 LAADD
-706 SLEADDGTP
+706 SVEADDGTP

-720 GSMDKAAV
+720 GSMDKATI

-744 GNFEYMNKENSK
+744 GNFEYMNKENTK

-766 LYNGDTGQFSNNY
+766 LYNGDAGQFSNNY

-819 DDLYATIAM
+819 EDLYATIAM

-873 RDDGSNT
+873 RDDGSNA
-880 LVVDGEEAQAELGE
+880 LVVDGEETQAELGE
-894 SGAAGAEYAWIE
+894 SSAAGVEYAWIE
-906 GNNGT
+906 GNSGT

-968 GGAEDYAYVLLP
+968 EGAEDYAYVLLP
-980 GRTKEQTAEYA
+980 GRTEEETAEYA

-1006 AAADRSSGVSGYQFW
+1006 AAADRSSGASGYQFW

-1068 NLQYVDGDQEVS
+1068 NLQYVDGDQEAV
-1080 VNVTADGADITVD
+1080 VNATEDGVDITVN
-1093 TSAAAGESFELTLSY
+1093 TSAGAGKTYELTLTY
-1108 DAEKPE
+1108 EEEGAE
-1114 TAVSTAL
+1114 TSVSTAL

-1142 EKFNAALANAEEI
+1142 EKFNAALSNAEEI
-1155 VEKVKAGDTSVTQE
+1155 VEKVKVGDTSITQE
-1169 MVEES
+1169 MVDES
-1174 WQELVRVMQYLSFK
+1174 WQELINIMQYLSFK

-1194 LNKVIA
+1194 LNKVIE

-1205 DLGRYLLAGQD
+1205 DLSKYLEEGKD
-1216 AFAEA
+1216 RFAKA
-1221 LDGARAVAA
+1221 LDSARTVSA
-1230 DENAMEKEIEQ
+1230 DENALAADVES
-1241 AWKQLLDAMGNLR
+1241 AWQELLSAMGNLR
-1254 LKPDKGLLEEL
+1254 LIPDKSLLEDL
-1265 ISQAQSVD
+1265 ISQAQSID
-1273 TEAYTEESVQALTA
+1273 TAAYTEESVQPFSA
-1287 ALADATAV
+1287 ALAQAIAV
-1295 FDNDQADKEQV
+1295 YDDSQADADEV
-1306 EEAQSALKAALAG
+1306 EKAETELKAAMEN
-1319 LTAKT
+1319 LTAKEET
-1324 EAGGSDTAGADTD
+1324 GGNTGDDNTD
-1337 TGNSGTGTAGS
+1337 TGSADDGSSNAGNAGTGNTDTADKDGQ
-1348 GNGTESTEAGGRDT
+1348 
-1362 GSTGSGSAGT
+1362 SGSAQNT
-1372 VNSSADRAVKTG
+1372 DRAAKTG
-1384 DSSPAVPLYAAAAAL
+1384 DSFPTVPLYAAAAAL

-1409 GKQADRGRKESKDKE
+1409 RKQADRGRKESEDKK

>member
-1 MHYKKMKRVLAA
+1 M
-13 ACAAAVTASGFC
+13 
-25 PAAPVM
+25 
-31 AEEVYSA
+31 
-38 EDAADSSV
+38 
-46 QPQASK
+46 
-52 ETEAE
+52 
-57 DSTENMVLYWSDDLE
+57 
-72 ETTAVSG
+72 
-79 TAANYWSDGTAAKN
+79 
-93 WTGLWQAK
+93 
-101 AFTNEKAV
+101 
-109 ISLDRETFA
+109 
-118 SGSQSVHYS
+118 
-127 STDASGR
+127 
-134 ISVSLGSALQNV
+134 
-146 DFTKNYIL
+146 
-154 RARVKAE
+154 
-161 NVTVSG
+161 
-167 NNGFYMRGKAN
+167 
-178 NVTIT
+178 
-183 PEGTRVN
+183 
-190 GTTDGWITYEVPL
+190 
-203 RNLAA
+203 
-208 VGGAQSG
+208 
-215 SLALEIFFD
+215 
-224 YLTGDV
+224 

-258 QLEVECDSEEVDLS
+258 QLEVQCDSEEVDLS
-272 KVTWSSSNPEAVS
+272 KVTWSSSNPDAVS
-285 VDENGMITAEKLGTA
+285 VDENGMITAEALGTA
-300 VITAKLDDSHTAAC
+300 VITAKLDESHTASC
-314 TVQVDDPEMM
+314 TVQVDDPEML

-329 KMRSRWTDRLTGN
+329 EMRSRWTERLTGN

-356 ESMAQDAEEAMENMA
+356 ETMAQDAEDAMENMA

-424 RLYHDEDLKERIL
+424 RLYHNEDLKERIL

-479 MYDDLSQEQIDKFYA
+479 MYEDLTQEQIDKFYA

-653 VVLLADG
+653 IVLLADG

-701 LAADE
+701 LAADD
-706 SLEADDGTP
+706 SVEADDGTP

-720 GSMDKAAV
+720 GSMDKATI

-744 GNFEYMNKENSK
+744 GNFEYMNKENTK

-766 LYNGDTGQFSNNY
+766 LYNGDAGQFSNNY
-779 WNTID
+779 WNTIN

-819 DDLYATIAM
+819 EDLYATIAM

-873 RDDGSNT
+873 RDDGSNA
-880 LVVDGEEAQAELGE
+880 LVVDGEETQAELGE
-894 SGAAGAEYAWIE
+894 SSAAGVEYAWIE
-906 GNNGT
+906 GNSGT

-955 YLSLAVSHGDGTE
+955 YLSLAVSHGDGTAD
-968 GGAEDYAYVLLP
+968 GAEDYAYVLLP
-980 GRTKEQTAEYA
+980 GRTEEETAEYA

-1006 AAADRSSGVSGYQFW
+1006 AAADRSSGASGYQFW

-1068 NLQYVDGDQEVS
+1068 NLQYVDGDQEAV
-1080 VNVTADGADITVD
+1080 VNATEDGVDITVD
-1093 TSAAAGESFELTLSY
+1093 TSAGAGKTYELTLTYEEEGS
-1108 DAEKPE
+1108 E
-1114 TAVSTAL
+1114 TSVSTAL

-1142 EKFNAALANAEEI
+1142 EKFNAALSNAEEI

-1169 MVEES
+1169 MVDES
-1174 WQELVRVMQYLSFK
+1174 WQELVRAMQYLSFK

-1205 DLGRYLLAGQD
+1205 DLDGYLLAGQD
-1216 AFAEA
+1216 VFTEA
-1221 LDGARAVAA
+1221 LDSARAVAA
-1230 DENAMEKEIEQ
+1230 DENAMEKEIEE
-1241 AWKQLLDAMGNLR
+1241 AWKQLLAAMGDLR
-1254 LKPDKGLLEEL
+1254 LKPDKELLDNL
-1265 ISQAQSVD
+1265 ISQAQSID
-1273 TEAYTEESVQALTA
+1273 TSVYTEESVQALTA
-1287 ALADATAV
+1287 ALAEAAAV
-1295 FDNDQADKEQV
+1295 FEDDQADKDQV
-1306 EEAQSALKAALAG
+1306 TEAETALKAALEGLIESDKADENAG
-1319 LTAKT
+1319 NGGEDTGSSDDGSAD
-1324 EAGGSDTAGADTD
+1324 AGNTDAGNAGA
-1337 TGNSGTGTAGS
+1337 GNTGS
-1348 GNGTESTEAGGRDT
+1348 GNANT
-1362 GSTGSGSAGT
+1362 GNKDGQNGSAQNT
-1372 VNSSADRAVKTG
+1372 DRAAKTG
-1384 DSSPAVPLYAAAAAL
+1384 DSFPTVPLYAAAAAL

-1409 GKQADRGRKESKDKE
+1409 RKQADRGRKESEDKK

>member
-1 MHYKKMKRVLAA
+1 M
-13 ACAAAVTASGFC
+13 
-25 PAAPVM
+25 
-31 AEEVYSA
+31 
-38 EDAADSSV
+38 
-46 QPQASK
+46 
-52 ETEAE
+52 
-57 DSTENMVLYWSDDLE
+57 
-72 ETTAVSG
+72 
-79 TAANYWSDGTAAKN
+79 
-93 WTGLWQAK
+93 
-101 AFTNEKAV
+101 
-109 ISLDRETFA
+109 
-118 SGSQSVHYS
+118 
-127 STDASGR
+127 
-134 ISVSLGSALQNV
+134 
-146 DFTKNYIL
+146 
-154 RARVKAE
+154 
-161 NVTVSG
+161 
-167 NNGFYMRGKAN
+167 
-178 NVTIT
+178 
-183 PEGTRVN
+183 
-190 GTTDGWITYEVPL
+190 
-203 RNLAA
+203 
-208 VGGAQSG
+208 
-215 SLALEIFFD
+215 
-224 YLTGDV
+224 
-230 WFDSI
+230 
-235 ELWQDYQI
+235 
-243 SLSETEKTIKPGESF
+243 
-258 QLEVECDSEEVDLS
+258 
-272 KVTWSSSNPEAVS
+272 
-285 VDENGMITAEKLGTA
+285 
-300 VITAKLDDSHTAAC
+300 
-314 TVQVDDPEMM
+314 
-324 APQYA
+324 
-329 KMRSRWTDRLTGN
+329 
-342 GSSIT
+342 
-347 DDEDFQTSM
+347 
-356 ESMAQDAEEAMENMA
+356 
-371 DIPADGSHVDA
+371 
-382 LWSDLD
+382 
-388 LEIKYV
+388 
-394 ATSDASY
+394 
-401 TEDLNTAYTRLQAM
+401 
-415 ATAYAAENC
+415 
-424 RLYHDEDLKERIL
+424 
-437 YALEWLY
+437 
-444 DNGYNENY
+444 
-452 NVEKQLYGNWWHWEI
+452 EKQLYGNWWHWEI

-479 MYDDLSQEQIDKFYA
+479 MYEDLSQEQIDKFYA

-548 LGTVTGFVTEGD
+548 LSTVTGFVTDGD

-660 APEDR
+660 APEAR

-677 LAGAENLDTFY
+677 LAGAESLDTFY

-701 LAADE
+701 LAADD
-706 SLEADDGTP
+706 SIEADDGTP

-728 HREGYTL
+728 HRDGYTL

-744 GNFEYMNKENSK
+744 GNFEYMNKENTK

-766 LYNGDTGQFSNNY
+766 LYNGDTSQFSNNY

-807 TSDKDYAGGSSV
+807 TSDRDYAGGSSV
-819 DDLYATIAM
+819 DDLYATVAM

-848 EVVALGTDIS
+848 EVVALGTDIN

-968 GGAEDYAYVLLP
+968 EGAEDYAYVLLP
-980 GRTKEQTAEYA
+980 GRTEEETAEYA

-1006 AAADRSSGVSGYQFW
+1006 AVADRSSGASGYQFW

-1114 TAVSTAL
+1114 TAVSTAV

-1127 LAKDADLTDVVPAVV
+1127 LAKDADLTDVVPAAA

-1155 VEKVKAGDTSVTQE
+1155 VEQVKAGDTSVTQE
-1169 MVEES
+1169 MVDES
-1174 WQELVRVMQYLSFK
+1174 WQELVRAMQYLSFK

-1205 DLGRYLLAGQD
+1205 DLDRYLLAGQD
-1216 AFAEA
+1216 AFTEA
-1221 LDGARAVAA
+1221 LNTARAAAA
-1230 DENAMEKEIEQ
+1230 DENAMEKEIEE
-1241 AWKQLLDAMGNLR
+1241 AWRELLAAMGNLR
-1254 LKPDKGLLEEL
+1254 LKPSKELLEDL

-1273 TEAYTEESVQALTA
+1273 TAVYTEESVQALTA
-1287 ALADATAV
+1287 ALADAVAV
-1295 FDNDQADKEQV
+1295 FDDDQADKEQV

-1324 EAGGSDTAGADTD
+1324 EAGGSDAAGADTD
-1337 TGNSGTGTAGS
+1337 TGNSGTGSAGS
-1348 GNGTESTEAGGRDT
+1348 GT
-1362 GSTGSGSAGT
+1362 AGT

-1399 ALACAAGSGL
+1399 ALVCAAGSGL

>member
-1 MHYKKMKRVLAA
+1 M
-13 ACAAAVTASGFC
+13 
-25 PAAPVM
+25 
-31 AEEVYSA
+31 
-38 EDAADSSV
+38 
-46 QPQASK
+46 
-52 ETEAE
+52 
-57 DSTENMVLYWSDDLE
+57 
-72 ETTAVSG
+72 
-79 TAANYWSDGTAAKN
+79 
-93 WTGLWQAK
+93 
-101 AFTNEKAV
+101 
-109 ISLDRETFA
+109 
-118 SGSQSVHYS
+118 
-127 STDASGR
+127 
-134 ISVSLGSALQNV
+134 
-146 DFTKNYIL
+146 
-154 RARVKAE
+154 
-161 NVTVSG
+161 
-167 NNGFYMRGKAN
+167 
-178 NVTIT
+178 
-183 PEGTRVN
+183 
-190 GTTDGWITYEVPL
+190 
-203 RNLAA
+203 
-208 VGGAQSG
+208 
-215 SLALEIFFD
+215 
-224 YLTGDV
+224 

-258 QLEVECDSEEVDLS
+258 QLEVQCDSEEVDLS
-272 KVTWSSSNPEAVS
+272 KVTWSSSNPDAVS
-285 VDENGMITAEKLGTA
+285 VDENGMITAEALGTA
-300 VITAKLDDSHTAAC
+300 VITAKLDESHTASC
-314 TVQVDDPEMM
+314 TVQVDDPEML

-329 KMRSRWTDRLTGN
+329 EMRSRWTERLTGN

-356 ESMAQDAEEAMENMA
+356 ETMAQDAEDAMENMA

-424 RLYHDEDLKERIL
+424 RLYHNEDLKERIL

-479 MYDDLSQEQIDKFYA
+479 MYEDLTQEQIDKFYA

-653 VVLLADG
+653 IVLLADG

-701 LAADE
+701 LAADD
-706 SLEADDGTP
+706 SVEADDGTP

-720 GSMDKAAV
+720 GSMDKATI

-744 GNFEYMNKENSK
+744 GNFEYMNKENTK

-766 LYNGDTGQFSNNY
+766 LYNGDAGQFSNNY

-819 DDLYATIAM
+819 EDLYATIAM

-873 RDDGSNT
+873 RDDGSNA
-880 LVVDGEEAQAELGE
+880 LVVDGEETQAELGE
-894 SGAAGAEYAWIE
+894 SSAAGVEYAWIE
-906 GNNGT
+906 GNSGT

-955 YLSLAVSHGDGTE
+955 YLSLAVSHGDG
-968 GGAEDYAYVLLP
+968 AEDYAYVLLP
-980 GRTKEQTAEYA
+980 GRTEEETAEYA

-1006 AAADRSSGVSGYQFW
+1006 AAADRSSGASGYQFW

-1068 NLQYVDGDQEVS
+1068 NLQYVDGDQEAV
-1080 VNVTADGADITVD
+1080 VNATEDGVDITVD
-1093 TSAAAGESFELTLSY
+1093 TSAGAGKTYELTLTYEEEGS
-1108 DAEKPE
+1108 E
-1114 TAVSTAL
+1114 TSVSTAL

-1142 EKFNAALANAEEI
+1142 EKFNAALSNAEEI
-1155 VEKVKAGDTSVTQE
+1155 VEKVKAGDTSVAQE
-1169 MVEES
+1169 MVDES
-1174 WQELVRVMQYLSFK
+1174 WQELVRAMQYLSFK

-1205 DLGRYLLAGQD
+1205 DLDEYLLAGQD
-1216 AFAEA
+1216 VFTEA
-1221 LDGARAVAA
+1221 LDSARAVAA
-1230 DENAMEKEIEQ
+1230 DENAMEKEIEE
-1241 AWKQLLDAMGNLR
+1241 AWKQLLAAMGDLR
-1254 LKPDKGLLEEL
+1254 LKPDKELLDNL
-1265 ISQAQSVD
+1265 ISQAQSID
-1273 TEAYTEESVQALTA
+1273 TSVYTEESVQALTA
-1287 ALADATAV
+1287 ALAEAAAV
-1295 FDNDQADKEQV
+1295 FEDDQADKDQV
-1306 EEAQSALKAALAG
+1306 AEAETALKAALEGLIESDKADENAG
-1319 LTAKT
+1319 N
-1324 EAGGSDTAGADTD
+1324 GGADTGSSD
-1337 TGNSGTGTAGS
+1337 DGSADAGNTDAGNAGAGNTGS
-1348 GNGTESTEAGGRDT
+1348 GNANT
-1362 GSTGSGSAGT
+1362 GNKDGQNGSAQNT
-1372 VNSSADRAVKTG
+1372 DRAAKTG
-1384 DSSPAVPLYAAAAAL
+1384 DSFPTVPLYAAAAAL

-1409 GKQADRGRKESKDKE
+1409 RKQADRGRKESEDKK

>member
-1 MHYKKMKRVLAA
+1 M
-13 ACAAAVTASGFC
+13 
-25 PAAPVM
+25 
-31 AEEVYSA
+31 
-38 EDAADSSV
+38 
-46 QPQASK
+46 
-52 ETEAE
+52 
-57 DSTENMVLYWSDDLE
+57 
-72 ETTAVSG
+72 
-79 TAANYWSDGTAAKN
+79 
-93 WTGLWQAK
+93 
-101 AFTNEKAV
+101 
-109 ISLDRETFA
+109 
-118 SGSQSVHYS
+118 
-127 STDASGR
+127 
-134 ISVSLGSALQNV
+134 
-146 DFTKNYIL
+146 
-154 RARVKAE
+154 
-161 NVTVSG
+161 
-167 NNGFYMRGKAN
+167 
-178 NVTIT
+178 
-183 PEGTRVN
+183 
-190 GTTDGWITYEVPL
+190 
-203 RNLAA
+203 
-208 VGGAQSG
+208 
-215 SLALEIFFD
+215 
-224 YLTGDV
+224 

-258 QLEVECDSEEVDLS
+258 QLEVQCDSEEVDLS
-272 KVTWSSSNPEAVS
+272 KVTWSSSNPDAVS
-285 VDENGMITAEKLGTA
+285 VDENGMITAEALGTA
-300 VITAKLDDSHTAAC
+300 VITAKLDESHTASC
-314 TVQVDDPEMM
+314 TVQVDDPEML

-329 KMRSRWTDRLTGN
+329 EMRSRWTERLTGN

-356 ESMAQDAEEAMENMA
+356 ETMAQDAEDAMENMA

-415 ATAYAAENC
+415 AVAYAAENC
-424 RLYHDEDLKERIL
+424 RLYHNEDLKERIL

-479 MYDDLSQEQIDKFYA
+479 MYEDLTQEQIDKFYA

-653 VVLLADG
+653 IVLLADG

-665 KEQLLSFAKKQV
+665 KEQFLSFAKKQV

-701 LAADE
+701 LAADD
-706 SLEADDGTP
+706 SVEADDGTP

-720 GSMDKAAV
+720 GSMDKATI

-744 GNFEYMNKENSK
+744 GNFEYMNKENTK

-766 LYNGDTGQFSNNY
+766 LYNGDAGQFSNNY

-819 DDLYATIAM
+819 EDLYATIAM

-873 RDDGSNT
+873 RDDGSNA
-880 LVVDGEEAQAELGE
+880 LVVDGEETQAELGE
-894 SGAAGAEYAWIE
+894 SSAAGVEYAWIE
-906 GNNGT
+906 GNSGT

-968 GGAEDYAYVLLP
+968 EGAEDYAYVLLP
-980 GRTKEQTAEYA
+980 GRTEEETAEYA

-1006 AAADRSSGVSGYQFW
+1006 AAADRSSGASGYQFW

-1068 NLQYVDGDQEVS
+1068 NLQYVDGDQEAV
-1080 VNVTADGADITVD
+1080 VNATEDGVDITVD
-1093 TSAAAGESFELTLSY
+1093 TSAGAGKTYELTLTYEEEGS
-1108 DAEKPE
+1108 E
-1114 TAVSTAL
+1114 TSVSTAL

-1127 LAKDADLTDVVPAVV
+1127 LAKDADLTDVVPAVA
-1142 EKFNAALANAEEI
+1142 EKFNAALSNAEEI

-1169 MVEES
+1169 MVDES
-1174 WQELVRVMQYLSFK
+1174 WQELVRAMQYLSFK

-1205 DLGRYLLAGQD
+1205 DLDGYLLAGQD
-1216 AFAEA
+1216 VFTEA
-1221 LDGARAVAA
+1221 LDSARAVAA
-1230 DENAMEKEIEQ
+1230 DENAMEKEIEE
-1241 AWKQLLDAMGNLR
+1241 AWKQLLAAMGDLR
-1254 LKPDKGLLEEL
+1254 LKPDKELLDNL
-1265 ISQAQSVD
+1265 ISQAQSID
-1273 TEAYTEESVQALTA
+1273 TSVYTEESVQALTA
-1287 ALADATAV
+1287 ALAEAAAV
-1295 FDNDQADKEQV
+1295 FEDDQADKDQV
-1306 EEAQSALKAALAG
+1306 TEAETALKAALEGLIESDKADENAG
-1319 LTAKT
+1319 N
-1324 EAGGSDTAGADTD
+1324 GGADTGSSD
-1337 TGNSGTGTAGS
+1337 DGSADAGNTDAGNAGAGNAGS
-1348 GNGTESTEAGGRDT
+1348 GNANT
-1362 GSTGSGSAGT
+1362 GNKDGQSGSAQNT
-1372 VNSSADRAVKTG
+1372 DRAAKTG
-1384 DSSPAVPLYAAAAAL
+1384 DSFPTVPLYAAAAAL

-1409 GKQADRGRKESKDKE
+1409 RKQADRGRKESEDKK

>member
-1 MHYKKMKRVLAA
+1 M
-13 ACAAAVTASGFC
+13 
-25 PAAPVM
+25 
-31 AEEVYSA
+31 
-38 EDAADSSV
+38 
-46 QPQASK
+46 
-52 ETEAE
+52 
-57 DSTENMVLYWSDDLE
+57 
-72 ETTAVSG
+72 
-79 TAANYWSDGTAAKN
+79 
-93 WTGLWQAK
+93 
-101 AFTNEKAV
+101 
-109 ISLDRETFA
+109 
-118 SGSQSVHYS
+118 
-127 STDASGR
+127 
-134 ISVSLGSALQNV
+134 
-146 DFTKNYIL
+146 
-154 RARVKAE
+154 
-161 NVTVSG
+161 
-167 NNGFYMRGKAN
+167 
-178 NVTIT
+178 
-183 PEGTRVN
+183 
-190 GTTDGWITYEVPL
+190 
-203 RNLAA
+203 
-208 VGGAQSG
+208 
-215 SLALEIFFD
+215 
-224 YLTGDV
+224 

-258 QLEVECDSEEVDLS
+258 QLEVQCDSEEVDLS
-272 KVTWSSSNPEAVS
+272 KVTWSSSNPDAVS
-285 VDENGMITAEKLGTA
+285 VDENGMITAEALGTA
-300 VITAKLDDSHTAAC
+300 VITAKLDESHTASC
-314 TVQVDDPEMM
+314 TVQVDDPEML

-329 KMRSRWTDRLTGN
+329 EMRSRWTERLTGN

-356 ESMAQDAEEAMENMA
+356 ETMAQDAEDAMENMA

-424 RLYHDEDLKERIL
+424 RLYHNEDLKERIL

-479 MYDDLSQEQIDKFYA
+479 MYEDLTQEQIDKFYA

-653 VVLLADG
+653 IVLLADG

-701 LAADE
+701 LAADD
-706 SLEADDGTP
+706 SVDADDGTP

-720 GSMDKAAV
+720 GSMDKATI

-744 GNFEYMNKENSK
+744 GNFEYMNKENTK

-766 LYNGDTGQFSNNY
+766 LYNGDAGQFSNNY

-819 DDLYATIAM
+819 EDLYATIAM

-873 RDDGSNT
+873 RDDGSNA
-880 LVVDGEEAQAELGE
+880 LVVDGEETQAELGE
-894 SGAAGAEYAWIE
+894 SSAAGVEYAWIE
-906 GNNGT
+906 GNSGT

-968 GGAEDYAYVLLP
+968 EGAEDYAYVLLP
-980 GRTKEQTAEYA
+980 GRTEEETAEYA

-1006 AAADRSSGVSGYQFW
+1006 AAADRSSGASGYQFW

-1062 HVSGYK
+1062 HVSGYE

-1114 TAVSTAL
+1114 VSVSTAV

-1127 LAKDADLTDVVPAVV
+1127 LAKDADLTDVVPAVA

-1155 VEKVKAGDTSVTQE
+1155 VEKVKAGDTSITQE
-1169 MVEES
+1169 MVDES
-1174 WQELVRVMQYLSFK
+1174 WQELINIMQYLSFK

-1194 LNKVIA
+1194 LNKVIE

-1205 DLGRYLLAGQD
+1205 DLSKYLEEGKD
-1216 AFAEA
+1216 RFAKA
-1221 LDGARAVAA
+1221 LDSARTVSA
-1230 DENAMEKEIEQ
+1230 DENALAADVES
-1241 AWKQLLDAMGNLR
+1241 AWQELLSAMGNLR
-1254 LKPDKGLLEEL
+1254 LIPDKSLLEDL
-1265 ISQAQSVD
+1265 ISQAQSID
-1273 TEAYTEESVQALTA
+1273 TAAYTEESVQPFSA
-1287 ALADATAV
+1287 ALAQAIAV
-1295 FDNDQADKEQV
+1295 YDDSQADADEV
-1306 EEAQSALKAALAG
+1306 EKAETELKAAMEN
-1319 LTAKT
+1319 LTAKEET
-1324 EAGGSDTAGADTD
+1324 GGNTGDDNTD
-1337 TGNSGTGTAGS
+1337 TGSADDGSSNAGNAGTGNTDTADKDGQ
-1348 GNGTESTEAGGRDT
+1348 N
-1362 GSTGSGSAGT
+1362 GSAQNT
-1372 VNSSADRAVKTG
+1372 DRAAKTG
-1384 DSSPAVPLYAAAAAL
+1384 DSFPTVPLYAAAAAL

-1409 GKQADRGRKESKDKE
+1409 RKQADRGRKESEDKK

>member
-1 MHYKKMKRVLAA
+1 M
-13 ACAAAVTASGFC
+13 
-25 PAAPVM
+25 
-31 AEEVYSA
+31 
-38 EDAADSSV
+38 
-46 QPQASK
+46 
-52 ETEAE
+52 
-57 DSTENMVLYWSDDLE
+57 
-72 ETTAVSG
+72 
-79 TAANYWSDGTAAKN
+79 
-93 WTGLWQAK
+93 
-101 AFTNEKAV
+101 
-109 ISLDRETFA
+109 
-118 SGSQSVHYS
+118 
-127 STDASGR
+127 
-134 ISVSLGSALQNV
+134 
-146 DFTKNYIL
+146 
-154 RARVKAE
+154 
-161 NVTVSG
+161 
-167 NNGFYMRGKAN
+167 
-178 NVTIT
+178 
-183 PEGTRVN
+183 
-190 GTTDGWITYEVPL
+190 
-203 RNLAA
+203 
-208 VGGAQSG
+208 
-215 SLALEIFFD
+215 
-224 YLTGDV
+224 

-258 QLEVECDSEEVDLS
+258 QLEVQCDSEEVDLS
-272 KVTWSSSNPEAVS
+272 KVTWSSSNPDAVS
-285 VDENGMITAEKLGTA
+285 VDENGMITAEALGTA
-300 VITAKLDDSHTAAC
+300 VITAKLDESHTASC
-314 TVQVDDPEMM
+314 TVQVDDPEML

-329 KMRSRWTDRLTGN
+329 EMRSRWTERLTGN

-356 ESMAQDAEEAMENMA
+356 ETMAQDAEDAMENMA

-424 RLYHDEDLKERIL
+424 RLYHNEDLKERIL

-479 MYDDLSQEQIDKFYA
+479 MYEDLTQEQIDKFYA

-653 VVLLADG
+653 IVLLADG

-701 LAADE
+701 LAADD
-706 SLEADDGTP
+706 SVEADDGTP

-720 GSMDKAAV
+720 GSMDKATI

-744 GNFEYMNKENSK
+744 GNFEYMNKENTK

-766 LYNGDTGQFSNNY
+766 LYNGDAGQFSNNY

-819 DDLYATIAM
+819 EDLYATIAM

-873 RDDGSNT
+873 QDDGSNA
-880 LVVDGEEAQAELGE
+880 LVVDGEETQAELGE
-894 SGAAGAEYAWIE
+894 SSAVGVEYAWIE
-906 GNNGT
+906 GNSGT

-955 YLSLAVSHGDGTE
+955 YLSLAVSHGDG
-968 GGAEDYAYVLLP
+968 AEDYAYVLLP
-980 GRTKEQTAEYA
+980 GRTEEETAEYA

-1006 AAADRSSGVSGYQFW
+1006 AAADRSSGASGYQFW
-1021 TAASA
+1021 TAVSA

-1062 HVSGYK
+1062 HVSGYE

-1114 TAVSTAL
+1114 VSVSTAV

-1127 LAKDADLTDVVPAVV
+1127 LAKDADLTDVVPAVAV
-1142 EKFNAALANAEEI
+1142 KFNAALANAEEI
-1155 VEKVKAGDTSVTQE
+1155 VEKVKAGDTSITQE
-1169 MVEES
+1169 MVDES
-1174 WQELVRVMQYLSFK
+1174 WQELINIMQYLSFK

-1194 LNKVIA
+1194 LNKVIE

-1205 DLGRYLLAGQD
+1205 DLSKYLEEGKD
-1216 AFAEA
+1216 RFAKA
-1221 LDGARAVAA
+1221 LDSARTVSA
-1230 DENAMEKEIEQ
+1230 DENALAADVES
-1241 AWKQLLDAMGNLR
+1241 AWQELLSAMGNLR
-1254 LKPDKGLLEEL
+1254 LIPDKSLLEDL
-1265 ISQAQSVD
+1265 ISQAQSID
-1273 TEAYTEESVQALTA
+1273 TAAYTEESVQPFCA
-1287 ALADATAV
+1287 ALAQAIAV
-1295 FDNDQADKEQV
+1295 YDDSQADADEV
-1306 EEAQSALKAALAG
+1306 EKAETELKAAMEN
-1319 LTAKT
+1319 LTAKEET
-1324 EAGGSDTAGADTD
+1324 GGNTGDDNTD
-1337 TGNSGTGTAGS
+1337 TGSADDGSSNAGNAGTGNTDTADKDGQ
-1348 GNGTESTEAGGRDT
+1348 N
-1362 GSTGSGSAGT
+1362 GSAQNT
-1372 VNSSADRAVKTG
+1372 DRAAKTG
-1384 DSSPAVPLYAAAAAL
+1384 DSFPTVPLYAAAAAL
-1399 ALACAAGSGL
+1399 VLACAAGSGL
-1409 GKQADRGRKESKDKE
+1409 RKQADRGRKESEDKK

>member
-1 MHYKKMKRVLAA
+1 M
-13 ACAAAVTASGFC
+13 
-25 PAAPVM
+25 
-31 AEEVYSA
+31 
-38 EDAADSSV
+38 
-46 QPQASK
+46 
-52 ETEAE
+52 
-57 DSTENMVLYWSDDLE
+57 
-72 ETTAVSG
+72 
-79 TAANYWSDGTAAKN
+79 
-93 WTGLWQAK
+93 
-101 AFTNEKAV
+101 
-109 ISLDRETFA
+109 
-118 SGSQSVHYS
+118 
-127 STDASGR
+127 
-134 ISVSLGSALQNV
+134 
-146 DFTKNYIL
+146 
-154 RARVKAE
+154 
-161 NVTVSG
+161 
-167 NNGFYMRGKAN
+167 
-178 NVTIT
+178 
-183 PEGTRVN
+183 
-190 GTTDGWITYEVPL
+190 
-203 RNLAA
+203 
-208 VGGAQSG
+208 
-215 SLALEIFFD
+215 
-224 YLTGDV
+224 

-258 QLEVECDSEEVDLS
+258 QLEVQCDSEEVDLS
-272 KVTWSSSNPEAVS
+272 MVTWSSSNPDAVS
-285 VDENGMITAEKLGTA
+285 VDENGMITAEALGTA
-300 VITAKLDDSHTAAC
+300 VITAKLDESHTASC
-314 TVQVDDPEMM
+314 TVQVDDPEML

-329 KMRSRWTDRLTGN
+329 EMRSRWTERLTGN

-356 ESMAQDAEEAMENMA
+356 ETMAQDAEDAMENMA

-424 RLYHDEDLKERIL
+424 RLYHNEDLKERIL

-479 MYDDLSQEQIDKFYA
+479 MYEDLTQEQIDKFYA

-653 VVLLADG
+653 IVLLADG

-665 KEQLLSFAKKQV
+665 KEQFLSFAKKQV

-701 LAADE
+701 LAADD
-706 SLEADDGTP
+706 SVEADDGTP

-720 GSMDKAAV
+720 GSMDKATI

-744 GNFEYMNKENSK
+744 GNFEYMNKENTK

-766 LYNGDTGQFSNNY
+766 LYNGDAGQFSNNY

-819 DDLYATIAM
+819 EDLYATIAM

-873 RDDGSNT
+873 RDDGSNA
-880 LVVDGEEAQAELGE
+880 LVVDGEEIQAELGE
-894 SGAAGAEYAWIE
+894 SSAAGVEYAWIE
-906 GNNGT
+906 GNSGT

-955 YLSLAVSHGDGTE
+955 YLSLAVSHGDGTAD
-968 GGAEDYAYVLLP
+968 GAEDYAYVLLP
-980 GRTKEQTAEYA
+980 GRTEEETAEYA

-1006 AAADRSSGVSGYQFW
+1006 AAADRSSGASGYQFW

-1068 NLQYVDGDQEVS
+1068 NLQYVDGDQEAV
-1080 VNVTADGADITVD
+1080 VNATEDGVDITVD
-1093 TSAAAGESFELTLSY
+1093 TSAGAGKTYELTLTYEEEGS
-1108 DAEKPE
+1108 E
-1114 TAVSTAL
+1114 TSVSTAL

-1142 EKFNAALANAEEI
+1142 EKFNAALSNAEEI
-1155 VEKVKAGDTSVTQE
+1155 VEKVKAGDTSITQE
-1169 MVEES
+1169 MVDES
-1174 WQELVRVMQYLSFK
+1174 WQELINIMQYLSFK

-1194 LNKVIA
+1194 LNKVIE

-1205 DLGRYLLAGQD
+1205 DLSKYLEEGKD
-1216 AFAEA
+1216 RFAKA
-1221 LDGARAVAA
+1221 LDSARTVSA
-1230 DENAMEKEIEQ
+1230 DENALAADVES
-1241 AWKQLLDAMGNLR
+1241 AWQELLSAMGNLR
-1254 LKPDKGLLEEL
+1254 LIPDKSLLEDL
-1265 ISQAQSVD
+1265 ISQAQSID
-1273 TEAYTEESVQALTA
+1273 TAAYTEESVQPFSA
-1287 ALADATAV
+1287 ALAQAIAV
-1295 FDNDQADKEQV
+1295 YDDSQADADEV
-1306 EEAQSALKAALAG
+1306 EKAETELKAAMEN
-1319 LTAKT
+1319 LTAKEET
-1324 EAGGSDTAGADTD
+1324 GGNTGDDNTD
-1337 TGNSGTGTAGS
+1337 TGSADDGSSNAGNAGTGNTDTADKDGQ
-1348 GNGTESTEAGGRDT
+1348 N
-1362 GSTGSGSAGT
+1362 GSAQNT
-1372 VNSSADRAVKTG
+1372 DRAAKTG
-1384 DSSPAVPLYAAAAAL
+1384 DSFPTVPLYAAAAAL

-1409 GKQADRGRKESKDKE
+1409 RKQADRGRKESEDKK

>member
-1 MHYKKMKRVLAA
+1 M
-13 ACAAAVTASGFC
+13 
-25 PAAPVM
+25 
-31 AEEVYSA
+31 
-38 EDAADSSV
+38 
-46 QPQASK
+46 
-52 ETEAE
+52 
-57 DSTENMVLYWSDDLE
+57 
-72 ETTAVSG
+72 
-79 TAANYWSDGTAAKN
+79 
-93 WTGLWQAK
+93 
-101 AFTNEKAV
+101 
-109 ISLDRETFA
+109 
-118 SGSQSVHYS
+118 
-127 STDASGR
+127 
-134 ISVSLGSALQNV
+134 
-146 DFTKNYIL
+146 
-154 RARVKAE
+154 
-161 NVTVSG
+161 
-167 NNGFYMRGKAN
+167 
-178 NVTIT
+178 
-183 PEGTRVN
+183 
-190 GTTDGWITYEVPL
+190 
-203 RNLAA
+203 
-208 VGGAQSG
+208 
-215 SLALEIFFD
+215 
-224 YLTGDV
+224 

-258 QLEVECDSEEVDLS
+258 QLEVQCDSEEVDLS
-272 KVTWSSSNPEAVS
+272 KVTWSSSNPDAVS
-285 VDENGMITAEKLGTA
+285 VDENGMITAEALGTA
-300 VITAKLDDSHTAAC
+300 VITAKLDESHTASC
-314 TVQVDDPEMM
+314 TVQVDDPEML

-329 KMRSRWTDRLTGN
+329 EMRSRWTERLTGN

-356 ESMAQDAEEAMENMA
+356 ETMAQDAEDAMENMA

-424 RLYHDEDLKERIL
+424 RLYHNEDLKERIL

-479 MYDDLSQEQIDKFYA
+479 MYEDLTQEQIDKFYA

-653 VVLLADG
+653 IVLLADG
-660 APEDR
+660 ASEDR

-701 LAADE
+701 LAADD
-706 SLEADDGTP
+706 SVEADDGTP

-720 GSMDKAAV
+720 GSMDKATI

-744 GNFEYMNKENSK
+744 GNFEYMNKENTK

-766 LYNGDTGQFSNNY
+766 LYNGDAGQFSNNY

-819 DDLYATIAM
+819 EDLYATIAM

-873 RDDGSNT
+873 RDDGSNA
-880 LVVDGEEAQAELGE
+880 LVVDGEETQAELGE
-894 SGAAGAEYAWIE
+894 SSAAGVEYAWIE
-906 GNNGT
+906 GNSGT

-968 GGAEDYAYVLLP
+968 EGAEDYAYVLLP
-980 GRTKEQTAEYA
+980 GRTEEETAEYA

-1006 AAADRSSGVSGYQFW
+1006 AAADRSSGASGYQFW

-1068 NLQYVDGDQEVS
+1068 NLQYVDGDQEAV
-1080 VNVTADGADITVD
+1080 VNATEDGVDITVD
-1093 TSAAAGESFELTLSY
+1093 TSAGAGKTYELTLTYEEEGS
-1108 DAEKPE
+1108 E
-1114 TAVSTAL
+1114 TSVSTAL

-1142 EKFNAALANAEEI
+1142 EKFNAALSNAEEI
-1155 VEKVKAGDTSVTQE
+1155 VEKVKAGDTSITQE
-1169 MVEES
+1169 MVDES
-1174 WQELVRVMQYLSFK
+1174 WQELINIMQYLSFK

-1194 LNKVIA
+1194 LNKVIE

-1205 DLGRYLLAGQD
+1205 DLSKYLEEGKD
-1216 AFAEA
+1216 RFAKA
-1221 LDGARAVAA
+1221 LDSARTVSA
-1230 DENAMEKEIEQ
+1230 DENALAADVES
-1241 AWKQLLDAMGNLR
+1241 AWQELLSAMGNLR
-1254 LKPDKGLLEEL
+1254 LIPDKSLLEDL
-1265 ISQAQSVD
+1265 ISQAQSID
-1273 TEAYTEESVQALTA
+1273 TAAYTEESVQPFSA
-1287 ALADATAV
+1287 ALAQAIAV
-1295 FDNDQADKEQV
+1295 YDDSQADADEV
-1306 EEAQSALKAALAG
+1306 EKAETELKAAMEN
-1319 LTAKT
+1319 LTAKEET
-1324 EAGGSDTAGADTD
+1324 GGNTGDDNTD
-1337 TGNSGTGTAGS
+1337 TGSADDGSSNAGNAGTGNTDTADKDGQ
-1348 GNGTESTEAGGRDT
+1348 N
-1362 GSTGSGSAGT
+1362 GSAQNT
-1372 VNSSADRAVKTG
+1372 DRAAKTG
-1384 DSSPAVPLYAAAAAL
+1384 DSFPTVPLYAAAAAL

-1409 GKQADRGRKESKDKE
+1409 RKQADRGRKESEDKK

>member
-1 MHYKKMKRVLAA
+1 M
-13 ACAAAVTASGFC
+13 
-25 PAAPVM
+25 
-31 AEEVYSA
+31 
-38 EDAADSSV
+38 
-46 QPQASK
+46 
-52 ETEAE
+52 
-57 DSTENMVLYWSDDLE
+57 
-72 ETTAVSG
+72 
-79 TAANYWSDGTAAKN
+79 
-93 WTGLWQAK
+93 
-101 AFTNEKAV
+101 
-109 ISLDRETFA
+109 
-118 SGSQSVHYS
+118 
-127 STDASGR
+127 
-134 ISVSLGSALQNV
+134 
-146 DFTKNYIL
+146 
-154 RARVKAE
+154 
-161 NVTVSG
+161 
-167 NNGFYMRGKAN
+167 
-178 NVTIT
+178 
-183 PEGTRVN
+183 
-190 GTTDGWITYEVPL
+190 
-203 RNLAA
+203 
-208 VGGAQSG
+208 
-215 SLALEIFFD
+215 
-224 YLTGDV
+224 

-258 QLEVECDSEEVDLS
+258 QLEVQCDSEEVDLS
-272 KVTWSSSNPEAVS
+272 KVTWSSSNPDAVS
-285 VDENGMITAEKLGTA
+285 VDENGMITAEALGTA
-300 VITAKLDDSHTAAC
+300 VITAKLDESHTASC
-314 TVQVDDPEMM
+314 TVQVDDPEML

-329 KMRSRWTDRLTGN
+329 EMRSRWTERLTGN

-356 ESMAQDAEEAMENMA
+356 ETMAQDAEDAMENMA

-424 RLYHDEDLKERIL
+424 RLYHNEDLKERIL

-479 MYDDLSQEQIDKFYA
+479 MYEDLTQEQIDKFYA

-653 VVLLADG
+653 IVLLADG

-701 LAADE
+701 LAADD
-706 SLEADDGTP
+706 SVEADDGTP

-720 GSMDKAAV
+720 GSMDKATI

-744 GNFEYMNKENSK
+744 GNFEYMNKENTK

-766 LYNGDTGQFSNNY
+766 LYNGDAGQFSNNY

-819 DDLYATIAM
+819 EDLYATIAM

-873 RDDGSNT
+873 RDDGSNA
-880 LVVDGEEAQAELGE
+880 LVVDGEEIQAELGE
-894 SGAAGAEYAWIE
+894 SSAAGVEYAWIE
-906 GNNGT
+906 GNSGT

-955 YLSLAVSHGDGTE
+955 YLSLAVSHGDGTAD
-968 GGAEDYAYVLLP
+968 GAEDYAYVLLP
-980 GRTKEQTAEYA
+980 GRTEEETAEYA

-1006 AAADRSSGVSGYQFW
+1006 AAADRSSGASGYQFW

-1068 NLQYVDGDQEVS
+1068 NLQYVDGDQEAV
-1080 VNVTADGADITVD
+1080 VNATEDGVDITVD
-1093 TSAAAGESFELTLSY
+1093 TSAGAGKTYELTLTYEEEGS
-1108 DAEKPE
+1108 E
-1114 TAVSTAL
+1114 TSVSTAL

-1142 EKFNAALANAEEI
+1142 EKFNAALSNAEEI
-1155 VEKVKAGDTSVTQE
+1155 VEKVKAGDTSITQE
-1169 MVEES
+1169 MVDES
-1174 WQELVRVMQYLSFK
+1174 WQELVRAMQYLSFK

-1205 DLGRYLLAGQD
+1205 DLDGYLLAGQD
-1216 AFAEA
+1216 VFTEA
-1221 LDGARAVAA
+1221 LDSARAVAA
-1230 DENAMEKEIEQ
+1230 DENAMEKEIEE
-1241 AWKQLLDAMGNLR
+1241 AWKQLLAAMGDLR
-1254 LKPDKGLLEEL
+1254 LKPDKELLDNL
-1265 ISQAQSVD
+1265 ISQAQSID
-1273 TEAYTEESVQALTA
+1273 TSVYTEESVQALTA
-1287 ALADATAV
+1287 ALAEAAAV
-1295 FDNDQADKEQV
+1295 FEDDQADKDQV
-1306 EEAQSALKAALAG
+1306 AEAETALKAALEGLIESDKADENAG
-1319 LTAKT
+1319 N
-1324 EAGGSDTAGADTD
+1324 GGADTGSSD
-1337 TGNSGTGTAGS
+1337 DGSADAGNTDAGNAGAGNTGS
-1348 GNGTESTEAGGRDT
+1348 GNANT
-1362 GSTGSGSAGT
+1362 GNKDGQNGSAQNT
-1372 VNSSADRAVKTG
+1372 DRAAKTG
-1384 DSSPAVPLYAAAAAL
+1384 DSFPTVPLYAAAAAL

-1409 GKQADRGRKESKDKE
+1409 RKQADRGRKESEDKK

>member
-1 MHYKKMKRVLAA
+1 M
-13 ACAAAVTASGFC
+13 
-25 PAAPVM
+25 
-31 AEEVYSA
+31 
-38 EDAADSSV
+38 
-46 QPQASK
+46 
-52 ETEAE
+52 
-57 DSTENMVLYWSDDLE
+57 
-72 ETTAVSG
+72 
-79 TAANYWSDGTAAKN
+79 
-93 WTGLWQAK
+93 
-101 AFTNEKAV
+101 
-109 ISLDRETFA
+109 
-118 SGSQSVHYS
+118 
-127 STDASGR
+127 
-134 ISVSLGSALQNV
+134 
-146 DFTKNYIL
+146 
-154 RARVKAE
+154 
-161 NVTVSG
+161 
-167 NNGFYMRGKAN
+167 
-178 NVTIT
+178 
-183 PEGTRVN
+183 
-190 GTTDGWITYEVPL
+190 
-203 RNLAA
+203 
-208 VGGAQSG
+208 
-215 SLALEIFFD
+215 
-224 YLTGDV
+224 

-258 QLEVECDSEEVDLS
+258 QLEVQCDSEEVDLS
-272 KVTWSSSNPEAVS
+272 KVTWSSSNPDAVS
-285 VDENGMITAEKLGTA
+285 VDENGMITAEALGTA
-300 VITAKLDDSHTAAC
+300 VITAKLDESHTASC
-314 TVQVDDPEMM
+314 TVQVDDPEML

-329 KMRSRWTDRLTGN
+329 EMRSRWTERLTGN

-356 ESMAQDAEEAMENMA
+356 ETMAQDAEDAMENMA

-424 RLYHDEDLKERIL
+424 RLYHNEDLKERIL

-479 MYDDLSQEQIDKFYA
+479 MYEDLTQEQIDKFYA

-701 LAADE
+701 LAADD
-706 SLEADDGTP
+706 SVEADDGTP

-720 GSMDKAAV
+720 GSMDKATI

-744 GNFEYMNKENSK
+744 GNFEYMNKENTK

-766 LYNGDTGQFSNNY
+766 LYNGDAGQFSNNY

-819 DDLYATIAM
+819 EDLYATIAM

-873 RDDGSNT
+873 RDDGSNA
-880 LVVDGEEAQAELGE
+880 LVVDGEETQAELGE
-894 SGAAGAEYAWIE
+894 SSAAGVEYAWIE
-906 GNNGT
+906 GNSGT

-968 GGAEDYAYVLLP
+968 EGAEDYAYVLLP
-980 GRTKEQTAEYA
+980 GRTEEETAEYA

-1006 AAADRSSGVSGYQFW
+1006 AAADRSSGASGYQFW

-1068 NLQYVDGDQEVS
+1068 NLQYVDGDQEAV
-1080 VNVTADGADITVD
+1080 VNATEDGVDITVD
-1093 TSAAAGESFELTLSY
+1093 TSAGAGKTYELTLTYEEEGS
-1108 DAEKPE
+1108 E
-1114 TAVSTAL
+1114 TSVSTAL

-1142 EKFNAALANAEEI
+1142 EKFNAALSNAEEI

-1169 MVEES
+1169 MVDES
-1174 WQELVRVMQYLSFK
+1174 WQELVRAMQYLSFK

-1205 DLGRYLLAGQD
+1205 DLDGYLLAGQD
-1216 AFAEA
+1216 VFTEA
-1221 LDGARAVAA
+1221 LDSARAVAA
-1230 DENAMEKEIEQ
+1230 DENAMEKEIEE
-1241 AWKQLLDAMGNLR
+1241 AWKQLLAAMGDLR
-1254 LKPDKGLLEEL
+1254 LKPDKELLDNL
-1265 ISQAQSVD
+1265 ISQAQSID
-1273 TEAYTEESVQALTA
+1273 TSVYTEESVQALTA
-1287 ALADATAV
+1287 ALAEAAAV
-1295 FDNDQADKEQV
+1295 FEDDQADKDQV
-1306 EEAQSALKAALAG
+1306 TEAETALKAALEGLIESDKADENAG
-1319 LTAKT
+1319 N
-1324 EAGGSDTAGADTD
+1324 GGADTGSSD
-1337 TGNSGTGTAGS
+1337 DGSADAGNTDAGNAGAGNTGS
-1348 GNGTESTEAGGRDT
+1348 GNANT
-1362 GSTGSGSAGT
+1362 GNKDGQSGSAQNT
-1372 VNSSADRAVKTG
+1372 DRAAKTG
-1384 DSSPAVPLYAAAAAL
+1384 DSFPTVPLYAAAAAL

-1409 GKQADRGRKESKDKE
+1409 RKQADRGRKESEDKK